1 MKLSNETSDLF
12 KAFSSFQGELDN
24 ASKAKQGH
32 GYSYAD
38 LAECINTAKPFLVKH
53 GLAVSQML
61 GTHDS
66 GKQTLITILTHSSG
80 QYMSSEFVMAEAV
93 LAGGGGKNPVQQLGS
108 AITYQRRY
116 SYAAIIGLA
125 QEDDDAASQTRKQDN
140 KQRASFNPDECLSR
154 FTSAASSANKSML
167 QTLFG
172 QCWKDLKDNQQQQNK
187 AKEVYDIRLSELS
200 QTPQA

>member
-1 MKLSNETSDLF
+1 MKLSNETSELF
-12 KAFSSFQGELDN
+12 NAFSSFQGELDN

-38 LAECINTAKPFLVKH
+38 LAECINTAKPFLVKN

-61 GTHDS
+61 GSHES

-93 LAGGGGKNPVQQLGS
+93 LAGGGGKNPVQMLGS

-125 QEDDDAASQTRKQDN
+125 QEDDDAASQARKQDN
-140 KQRASFNPDECLSR
+140 KQRASFNPDECLAK
-154 FTSAASSANKSML
+154 FTNSAHGANEQML
-167 QTLFG
+167 KTLFG
-172 QCWKDLKDNQQQQNK
+172 QAWKELKENPTQQNK

>member
-1 MKLSNETSDLF
+1 MKLSNETSELF
-12 KAFSSFQGELDN
+12 KAFSTFQGELDN

-38 LAECINTAKPFLVKH
+38 LAECINTAKPFLAKNE
-53 GLAVSQML
+53 LAVSQML
-61 GTHDS
+61 GIHDS

-80 QYMSSEFVMAEAV
+80 QYMSSEFIMAEAV
-93 LAGGGGKNPVQQLGS
+93 LAGGGGKNPVQILGS

-125 QEDDDAASQTRKQDN
+125 QEDDDAASQARKQDN
-140 KQRASFNPDECLSR
+140 KQRASFNPDECLAK
-154 FTSAASSANKSML
+154 FTNNAHVANEQML
-167 QTLFG
+167 KTLFG
-172 QCWKDLKDNQQQQNK
+172 QVWKELKENSSHQNK
-187 AKEVYDIRLSELS
+187 AKEIYDIRLSELS

>member
-1 MKLSNETSDLF
+1 MKLSNETSELF

-38 LAECINTAKPFLVKH
+38 LAECINTAKPFLVKN

-61 GTHDS
+61 GSHES

-93 LAGGGGKNPVQQLGS
+93 LAGGGGKNPVQMLGS

-125 QEDDDAASQTRKQDN
+125 QEDDDAASQARKQDN
-140 KQRASFNPDECLSR
+140 KQRASFNPDKCLAK
-154 FTSAASSANKSML
+154 FTNSAHGANEQML
-167 QTLFG
+167 KTLFG
-172 QCWKDLKDNQQQQNK
+172 QAWKELKENPTQQNK